1 MGISPRWGDVRSNGV
16 IPTTNLTIS
25 IFFGSEAVYLGGKL
39 GNTLQ
44 GPSDLVG
51 GVINPML
58 TLHDSMRELG
68 KLRFLWV
75 QFHQ

>member
-1 MGISPRWGDVRSNGV
+1 MGPIWILAIKSLH
-16 IPTTNLTIS
+16 IIY
-25 IFFGSEAVYLGGKL
+25 IFFGSGSVYLGGKL

-44 GPSDLVG
+44 VPSDLVG

-58 TLHDSMRELG
+58 TLHDSMRELD

-75 QFHQ
+75 RFHQ